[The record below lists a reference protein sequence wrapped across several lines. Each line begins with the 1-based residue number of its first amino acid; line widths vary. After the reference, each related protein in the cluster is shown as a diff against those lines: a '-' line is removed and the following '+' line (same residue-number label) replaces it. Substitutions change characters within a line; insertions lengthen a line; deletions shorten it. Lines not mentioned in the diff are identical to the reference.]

1 MARRH
6 IDGGDLMKD
15 FFKAV
20 GFLISLILIVVI
32 SLAIGLVIAYVL
44 AVHLKFLLWIA
55 CSFSV
60 FIAAAAI
67 ISRDKNPK
75 I

>member
-1 MARRH
+1 MLLN

-20 GFLISLILIVVI
+20 GFFISLILIVII
-32 SLAIGLVIAYVL
+32 SLALGLVITYL
-44 AVHLKFLLWIA
+44 LINYLPGLLWIV
-55 CSFSV
+55 CSFLV

-67 ISRDKNPK
+67 ILKYKNK
-75 I
+75 KT

>member
-1 MARRH
+1 MALAH

-15 FFKAV
+15 FFEMV
-20 GFLISLILIVVI
+20 GFFISLILIVVI
-32 SLAIGLVIAYVL
+32 SLALGLVITYLLIKYLVG
-44 AVHLKFLLWIA
+44 LLWIA

-67 ISRDKNPK
+67 ISKYKDKK
-75 I
+75 T

>member
-1 MARRH
+1 MALQN

-15 FFKAV
+15 FFEAV
-20 GFLISLILIVVI
+20 GFFISLILIVVI
-32 SLAIGLVIAYVL
+32 SLALGLVIAYIL
-44 AVHLKFLLWIA
+44 AVHLQFLLWVA

-67 ISRDKNPK
+67 ISKYKDKET
-75 I
+75 

>member
-1 MARRH
+1 MLLN

-15 FFKAV
+15 FFETIR
-20 GFLISLILIVVI
+20 FFISLILIVVI
-32 SLAIGLVIAYVL
+32 SLALGLVIAYVL
-44 AVHLKFLLWIA
+44 AVHLKFLLWFA

-67 ISRDKNPK
+67 ISKYKDKK
-75 I
+75 T